1 MLTYAVDLGTT
12 NLKVALYDQSLRRLA
27 LSSKAVVYN
36 TREERVEFDPSAI
49 VADVIALIGECA
61 SLSGI
66 ETRHHRAVIVL
77 TGQAESLVLAG
88 GDMAPVRPGI
98 SWLDSRASIQSA
110 EIEAEFTAP
119 EGFRITGQPFP
130 TPAWPASKLRWLAH
144 HEPRSMDA
152 AQHVLMIKDYVQLS
166 LTGVAAGES
175 STRAFSYFYD
185 VVADAYWPEMLEFCG
200 VEMAKVPPIIA
211 PGTTVGPV
219 SESIC
224 AALPPAAGY
233 TVNAGTL
240 DHFASMVGAGSYSDS
255 VVSESSGTVLSL
267 SFIAPNWKFDPSVLV
282 SFHRGLRSQDIVCF
296 DCADSGGVCLEWF
309 KNNFYGSESYDWLES
324 RLRARVHAPDAPLFL
339 PYLTGL
345 NPPEYF
351 KEAAGAFLELTLRHD
366 GIDMAYAVMEGVA
379 HLLRSNIDYCEEH
392 LLGDVE
398 GIVSTGGGSAS
409 VFWSQLKADA
419 CNRTIVVPIET
430 QSVCRGAAVIG
441 LVEAGLLSDIYSAES
456 SAPISTKVYTPSRNA
471 MHRTRYERF
480 KRFRDLL
487 YTTGQAD
494 GGKEG

>member
-1 MLTYAVDLGTT
+1 MLIYAVDLGTT
-12 NLKVALYDQSLRRLA
+12 NLKVALYDESLRRLA
-27 LSSKAVVYN
+27 LSSKAVSYD
-36 TREERVEFDPSAI
+36 TRDDRVEFDPRAI
-49 VADVIALIGECA
+49 LADVIELIGQCA
-61 SLSGI
+61 ADSGI
-66 ETRHHRAVIVL
+66 ETRPHRAVIVL
-77 TGQAESLVLAG
+77 TGQAESVVLAG
-88 GDMAPVRPGI
+88 ADLAPVRPGI
-98 SWLDSRASIQSA
+98 SWLDSRASRESA
-110 EIEAEFTAP
+110 EIEAEFTAG

-130 TPAWPASKLRWLAH
+130 AAAWPASKLRWLAR

-152 AQHVLMIKDYVQLS
+152 ARHVLMIKDYVQLS

-185 VVADAYWPEMLEFCG
+185 VAADAYWPAMLEFCG
-200 VEMAKVPPIIA
+200 VEPAKLPPIIA
-211 PGTTVGPV
+211 PGATVGPV
-219 SESIC
+219 SASVG

-240 DHFASMVGAGSYSDS
+240 DHFASMAGAGSYSDS

-267 SFIAPNWKFDPSVLV
+267 SFIAPDWKFDPSVLV
-282 SFHRGLRSQDIVCF
+282 SFHRGLRRQDTVCF
-296 DCADSGGVCLEWF
+296 DCADSGGMCLEWF

-324 RLRARVHAPDAPLFL
+324 RLADRVHGPHAPLFL

-392 LLGDVE
+392 LLGEVQ

-409 VFWSQLKADA
+409 AFWSQLKADA
-419 CNRTIVVPIET
+419 CGRTIVVPIET

-441 LVEAGLLSDIYSAES
+441 LVEAGILAGIGEAES
-456 SAPISTKVYTPSRNA
+456 LAPVSTKVYTPSRGA
-471 MHRTRYERF
+471 MHRARYERF
-480 KRFRDLL
+480 QQLRDLL
-487 YTTGQAD
+487 YATRAT
-494 GGKEG
+494 GKEG

>member
-1 MLTYAVDLGTT
+1 MLIYAVDLGTT
-12 NLKVALYDQSLRRLA
+12 NLKVALYDESLRRLA
-27 LSSKAVVYN
+27 LSSKAVSYD
-36 TREERVEFDPSAI
+36 TRRDRVEFDPQAI
-49 VADVIALIGECA
+49 LADVIELIGQCA
-61 SLSGI
+61 AESGI
-66 ETRHHRAVIVL
+66 QTRPHRAVIVL
-77 TGQAESLVLAG
+77 TGQAESLVLLGA
-88 GDMAPVRPGI
+88 DLAPVRPGI
-98 SWLDSRASIQSA
+98 SWLDSRASLQSA
-110 EIEAEFTAP
+110 EIEAEFTAG

-130 TPAWPASKLRWLAH
+130 AAAWPASKLRWLAR
-144 HEPRSMDA
+144 HEPRSMEA
-152 AQHVLMIKDYVQLS
+152 ARHVLMIKDYVQLS

-185 VVADAYWPEMLEFCG
+185 VAADAYWPAMLDFCTI
-200 VEMAKVPPIIA
+200 EPAKLPPIIA

-219 SESIC
+219 SASVS

-240 DHFASMVGAGSYSDS
+240 DHFASMAGAGAYSDS

-267 SFIAPNWKFDPSVLV
+267 SFIAPDWKFDPSVLV
-282 SFHRGLRSQDIVCF
+282 SFHRGLRRQDRQDIVCF

-309 KNNFYGSESYDWLES
+309 KNNFYAGESYDWLES
-324 RLRARVHAPDAPLFL
+324 RLTARHDAPIFL

-379 HLLRSNIDYCEEH
+379 HLLRSNIDYCEAH
-392 LLGDVE
+392 LLGAVK

-409 VFWSQLKADA
+409 AFWSQLKADA
-419 CNRTIVVPIET
+419 CNRTIVVPVET

-441 LVEAGLLSDIYSAES
+441 LVEAGVLAGIGEAES
-456 SAPISTKVYTPSRNA
+456 LAPVSTKVYTPSHDA
-471 MHRTRYERF
+471 VHQARYERF
-480 KRFRDLL
+480 QQLRDLL
-487 YTTGQAD
+487 YAK
-494 GGKEG
+494 GKG